1 MFSIFIV
8 ALAIPV
14 FLSLANFTRFIFSK
28 IRKKQVNDPWHQFL
42 LVPLRRW
49 FSLVCYGVAA
59 VVFTVFSFLPYTQNV
74 FDYEEVVTLQDNI
87 ELYTRYSEEYA
98 ESARKQ
104 IEEYQRLQSELARS
118 ATVQQL
124 QFYSQQ
130 QDEVGNALTDR
141 IQFYQNKIM
150 EEELEINNVR
160 GRIRAR
166 ERNKWYFWI
175 NQRED

>member
-1 MFSIFIV
+1 MLAIFIA
-8 ALAIPV
+8 ALAIPA
-14 FLSLANFTRFIFSK
+14 FLALANFTRFIFAK
-28 IRKKQVNDPWHQFL
+28 IRKKTTNDPWHQFIL
-42 LVPLRRW
+42 TPLRRW
-49 FSLVCYGVAA
+49 YSLSCYGVAA
-59 VVFTVFSFLPYTQNV
+59 AVFIFFSFIPYTQNV

-87 ELYTRYSEEYA
+87 ELYNRYSEEYA

-104 IEEYQRLQSELARS
+104 IEEYQRLQSELART

-150 EEELEINNVR
+150 ETELEINNVR

>member
-1 MFSIFIV
+1 M
-8 ALAIPV
+8 
-14 FLSLANFTRFIFSK
+14 
-28 IRKKQVNDPWHQFL
+28 
-42 LVPLRRW
+42 
-49 FSLVCYGVAA
+49 
-59 VVFTVFSFLPYTQNV
+59 
-74 FDYEEVVTLQDNI
+74 FDYEHVVTLQDNI
-87 ELYTRYSEEYA
+87 ELYQRYSEEYA